1 MSDIVMARQ
10 PGRPYSALADAD
22 SLAESTHLTEVMLQ
36 ALHDSMTD
44 ALSTAS
50 EKTSEEIV
58 VALQKNGATNIAE

>member
-1 MSDIVMARQ
+1 
-10 PGRPYSALADAD
+10 
-22 SLAESTHLTEVMLQ
+22 
-36 ALHDSMTD
+36 MTD